1 MSPRL
6 CACTLCGCHVF
17 ELSGISWKNQFR
29 GVVSSPNG
37 VFLTG
42 VGVYDDPG
50 RGAFIAPADPN
61 VRWDDTIYDSPE
73 EDQFGAMRQGEV
85 NGKHGFIFHEAC
97 WCVLAKAF
105 HPRPV
110 PKTRLYDV
118 CNSLPFPMN
127 GTSLSWG
134 HDYDGPVA
142 VDNEHH
148 FPWEDRYADQDY
160 AEPYPAFTENPYD
173 VSEAETV
180 LTEAVESP
188 PNRILAAPASKQQSQ
203 DLFHTLP
210 RELRWLVAMYLPTHD
225 ALNLRLASPV
235 FWDIFDSQQFWAS
248 RFAGDSERSWLFEAR
263 NNTQF
268 RDWRWLYRRTSDA
281 RIGLGLQNRVRVWKL
296 AQRIVDM
303 LDFRWVDTGATS
315 SAIPDTSR
323 SIHVSGDL
331 WEKPGDVA
339 WSSVGRGCRLFK
351 KFSVA
356 IPENLSRLSVSS
368 VPMGD
373 GEYIAGLKLTTAEG
387 EVRQVGYWGEIE
399 RAIEVSS
406 IYGFNA
412 AVGSRG
418 IQALQCVAKDGGIQH
433 WLGGPEG
440 SPKTRRLGTNG
451 RVTDLEVG
459 FDGCKIVHL
468 AVYRQLFPPAEQ
480 ENRLRNSGLWY
491 PEIPASTLCLNE
503 DSFLPR
509 DHYTDGYKPL
519 FWTSFGGP
527 GGIYLRNLTELSVT
541 WGGGGIRRID
551 FVHNT
556 SVPREHG
563 TFGCQPPEDWAKNIK
578 FSIDGPG
585 GEFIDTIDVFQH
597 YPEEGYPWMLEEGI
611 LVALKVFTN
620 RDRSCLFSLHAQPPG
635 SQVRRIAVA
644 QGTVITGFYGCQ
656 RSHDG
661 SGITALGV
669 ISEVPG

>member
-148 FPWEDRYADQDY
+148 FPWEDRYADRDY

-180 LTEAVESP
+180 LAEAVESP
-188 PNRILAAPASKQQSQ
+188 PNRILPAPASKQQSQ

-248 RFAGDSERSWLFEAR
+248 RFAGDSARSWLFEAR

-303 LDFRWVDTGATS
+303 LDFRWVDTG
-315 SAIPDTSR
+315 
-323 SIHVSGDL
+323 
-331 WEKPGDVA
+331 
-339 WSSVGRGCRLFK
+339 
-351 KFSVA
+351 
-356 IPENLSRLSVSS
+356 
-368 VPMGD
+368 
-373 GEYIAGLKLTTAEG
+373 
-387 EVRQVGYWGEIE
+387 EVRQVGYWGEVE

-406 IYGFNA
+406 IFGFNA

-440 SPKTRRLGTNG
+440 SPKTRRLGTKG

-509 DHYTDGYKPL
+509 DHYMDGYKPL

-661 SGITALGV
+661 SGVTALGV
-669 ISEVPG
+669 ISEVPS